1 MNGKWKAAADAGWGL
16 GGALLL
22 HVVMI
27 MLAVAWVAFYSYV
40 VEPGHDRAFYEA
52 YAGRSGPAV
61 SLIAGGPV
69 FYLFAS
75 WLAHRRGGGRAAW
88 IAAFLYLLT
97 DLAIIAGTD
106 NLGGTVGLV
115 FFGGGVIKVAGTA
128 LGVKRAKR

>member
-1 MNGKWKAAADAGWGL
+1 MNGKWKADAGWGL

-22 HVVMI
+22 NVVMI
-27 MLAVAWVAFYSYV
+27 TLAFAWVAFYAYV

-52 YAGRSGPAV
+52 YAGRSSPAV

-69 FYLFAS
+69 FFLFAL

-88 IAAFLYLLT
+88 IAVFIYLLT

-106 NLGGTVGLV
+106 NLEGTVGLI
-115 FFGGGVIKVAGTA
+115 FFGGAVIKVAGTA